1 MRVAY
6 SVTVKAFV
14 KLLKPA
20 RASVGKGSVNK
31 TFNRVTMLF
40 SVSFR
45 LVPLLFSVYFL
56 DYSPFYI
63 FVHARKSGIDTVK
76 KARKKPLIT
85 SCITDF

>member
-45 LVPLLFSVYFL
+45 LVPLLFQPIYFIGFRTENIVVL
-56 DYSPFYI
+56 QACALGD
-63 FVHARKSGIDTVK
+63 
-76 KARKKPLIT
+76 
-85 SCITDF
+85 